1 MISLK
6 FSREAASL
14 EDDLN
19 RISKQEHRSLNNLIE
34 RVLLEYVK
42 GYSPP
47 APVRISLPPVEGV
60 KNQPKEAKM
69 DKPKQAAK
77 EVVKTENKPEVKIN
91 KEAASKPIS
100 PGIAPN
106 GKPYQF
112 EGIKWLDSS
121 IYTAYPMNEKPT
133 NYAMQDKWLKEKAAS
148 DAEIRRQYD
157 EYISKNP

>member
-1 MISLK
+1 MSVIEKLNKIADQENRTASNLVETLITDFVGWYEGRPSL
-6 FSREAASL
+6 
-14 EDDLN
+14 
-19 RISKQEHRSLNNLIE
+19 
-34 RVLLEYVK
+34 
-42 GYSPP
+42 SPY
-47 APVRISLPPVEGV
+47 AGVENSFN
-60 KNQPKEAKM
+60 KAKS

-77 EVVKTENKPEVKIN
+77 EVIKPDIRPEVKIN